1 MLEEVVNGN
10 LTNKQLVE
18 KLNWRYA
25 VKRFDPVRKISD
37 EDWETLEQSLLL
49 APSSYGL
56 QPWKFYVVTDAQVKK
71 ELRSFSFE
79 QPQIEEC
86 SQLVVLAARK
96 DSDGADIERLINRI
110 IEVRGTDREELEVL
124 RGMMHGSQK
133 QAAEQGIL
141 NEWAARQCF
150 ISLGFLLSAAAVLGI
165 DACPMEGFQ
174 NAAYDKHLGIDE
186 DGYFSVVAC
195 SLGYRDKENDWLE
208 NLEKVRYDR
217 SEVIKRI

>member
-1 MLEEVVNGN
+1 MAKEK
-10 LTNKQLVE
+10 LTNKELVE
-18 KLNWRYA
+18 RLNWRYA
-25 VKRFDPVRKISD
+25 VKRFDSSRKIAA
-37 EDWETLEQSLLL
+37 EDWETLEKSLLL

-56 QPWKFYVVTDAQVKK
+56 QPWKFYVITDEQVKK
-71 ELRSFSFE
+71 ELRALSFD

-86 SQLVVLAARK
+86 SHLVVFAARK
-96 DSDGADIERLINRI
+96 DADGRDIERLIDRI
-110 IEVRGTDREELEVL
+110 VEVRGTSREELEIL

-133 QAAEQGIL
+133 QAAEQGTL

-150 ISLGFLLSAAAVLGI
+150 ISLGFLLSAAAVLEI
-165 DACPMEGFQ
+165 DACPMEGFKP
-174 NAAYDKHLGIDE
+174 AAYDKHLGIGD

-208 NLEKVRYDR
+208 SLEKVRYDA